1 MAQNDITIVR
11 TAGGNVPT
19 YRWQTDAGDT
29 AIKAG
34 EPVKLK
40 AAGSPYV
47 IPLADADSTIGTD
60 TSMVGIAASDS
71 THTASADG
79 FVDVYVPLPGLVYE
93 AKAKTAASVDTE
105 AEILALCGDRKIFD
119 LTGTTY
125 TVDEAAADAAANSIV
140 IVGGN
145 AEKRTLHFII
155 RANATILG
163 DSTIA

>member
-1 MAQNDITIVR
+1 MPNIEIAR

-19 YRWQTDAGDT
+19 YRWQTDAGDA

-34 EPVKLK
+34 DPVKLK

-47 IPLADADSTIGTD
+47 IGLVDGDHTIGTD
-60 TSMVGIAASDS
+60 TSIVGVAASAS
-71 THTASADG
+71 THTASVDG
-79 FVDVYVPLPGLVYE
+79 FVDVYVPLPGIVYSM
-93 AKAKTAASVDTE
+93 KATTPANVDTA
-105 AEILALCGDRKIFD
+105 AEILALCGDRKSMD

-125 TVDEAAADAAANSIV
+125 TMDEDSADAAANAFV
-140 IVGGN
+140 IVGGDHV
-145 AEKRTLHFII
+145 KKTLEFII

>member
-1 MAQNDITIVR
+1 MADVKIVR

-29 AIKAG
+29 AIEAG
-34 EPVKLK
+34 DPVKLK

-47 IPLADADSTIGTD
+47 IGLATGDHTIGTD
-60 TSMVGIAASDS
+60 TSIIGIAASDS

-79 FVDVYVPLPGLVYE
+79 VVDVYVPLPGIVYE
-93 AKAKTAASVDTE
+93 MKAHTAANVDTE
-105 AEILALCGDRKIFD
+105 AEILALVGDRKVMD
-119 LTGTTY
+119 LTDGTY
-125 TVDEAAADAAANSIV
+125 TMDENAADAAASAFI
-140 IVGGN
+140 IVGGD
-145 AEKRTLHFII
+145 AERQTLEFII

>member
-1 MAQNDITIVR
+1 MDIKIAR

-19 YRWQTDAGDT
+19 YRWQTEAGAT
-29 AIKAG
+29 AISAG
-34 EPVKLK
+34 HPVKLK

-47 IPLADADSTIGTD
+47 IPLADGDSTIGTD

-79 FVDVYVPLPGLVYE
+79 VIDVYVPLPGLVYN
-93 AKAKTAASVDTE
+93 AKAKTASTADTE
-105 AEILALCGDRKIFD
+105 AEILALCGDRKVFD
-119 LTGTTY
+119 LTDGVY
-125 TVDEAAADAAANSIV
+125 TVDAAAADAAANSIV
-140 IVGGN
+140 VVGGN
-145 AEKRTLHFII
+145 PEDASIDFII